1 MEQAF
6 QYLQENWLEIF
17 SLVTG
22 LIFLILE
29 IRQKN
34 AMWVVSIF
42 SSFVAAVVFLEE
54 KLYAS
59 MALNIYYVVTA
70 VWGLFTWI
78 RDSRK
83 LKAETQAD
91 SISDAGNA
99 DKADKIHLSRLSW
112 KIALISLGCFLVL
125 TPVLYKVLIWLGDSS
140 SILDAIVL
148 VMSIIATV
156 WLVKSYPQQWL
167 VWIVADLLSTTLCL
181 TQGMYWM
188 AALYAFYTL
197 SAIYG
202 YFHWKKRG
210 VYV

>member
-1 MEQAF
+1 MEQTL
-6 QYLQENWLEIF
+6 QYLQQNWLEIF

-34 AMWVVSIF
+34 AMWVVCIF
-42 SSFVAAVVFLEE
+42 SSSVAAIVFLNE

-59 MALNIYYVVTA
+59 MALNIYYVITA
-70 VWGLFTWI
+70 IWGLFTWI

-83 LKAETQAD
+83 LRTESVAEA
-91 SISDAGNA
+91 SN
-99 DKADKIHLSRLSW
+99 KDKIHLSKLTW
-112 KIALISLGCFLVL
+112 KIFLISIVCFLIL
-125 TPVLYKVLIWLGDSS
+125 TPVIYKILIYLGDSS

-197 SAIYG
+197 SAVYG
-202 YFHWKKRG
+202 YIHWKNRG

>member
-1 MEQAF
+1 MEQAL

-22 LIFLILE
+22 VIFLILE
-29 IRQKN
+29 VRQKN

-42 SSFVAAVVFLEE
+42 SSSVAAIVFLEE

-70 VWGLFTWI
+70 VWGLVTWI

-83 LKAETQAD
+83 LKAETQA
-91 SISDAGNA
+91 NA
-99 DKADKIHLSRLSW
+99 IAETTKDTDKIHLTRLNW
-112 KIALISLGCFLVL
+112 KVVLASVAAFIVL
-125 TPVLYKVLIWLGDSS
+125 TPVIYKILVSLGDSS

-156 WLVKSYPQQWL
+156 WLVKSYLQQWL
-167 VWIVADLLSTTLCL
+167 LWIAADLLSTTLCL

-202 YFHWKKRG
+202 FIHWKKRG
-210 VYV
+210 IYV

>member
-1 MEQAF
+1 MEQAL

-22 LIFLILE
+22 VIFLILE
-29 IRQKN
+29 VRQKN

-42 SSFVAAVVFLEE
+42 SSSVAAIVFLEE

-83 LKAETQAD
+83 LKAETQA
-91 SISDAGNA
+91 NA
-99 DKADKIHLSRLSW
+99 IAETEDADKIHLTRLDW
-112 KIALISLGCFLVL
+112 KVVLASVAALIIL
-125 TPVLYKVLIWLGDSS
+125 TPVIYKVLVSLGDSS

-156 WLVKSYPQQWL
+156 WLVKSYLQQWL
-167 VWIVADLLSTTLCL
+167 LWIAADLLSTTLCL

-202 YFHWKKRG
+202 FIHWKKRG
-210 VYV
+210 LYV

>member
-1 MEQAF
+1 MEQTL
-6 QYLQENWLEIF
+6 QYLQQNWLEIF

-34 AMWVVSIF
+34 AMWVVCIF
-42 SSFVAAVVFLEE
+42 SSSVAAIVFLNE

-59 MALNIYYVVTA
+59 MALNVYYVITA
-70 VWGLFTWI
+70 IWGLFTWI

-83 LKAETQAD
+83 LRTESVAEA
-91 SISDAGNA
+91 SN
-99 DKADKIHLSRLSW
+99 KDKIHLSKLTW
-112 KIALISLGCFLVL
+112 KIVLISIVCFLIL
-125 TPVLYKVLIWLGDSS
+125 TPVIYKILIWLGDSS

-167 VWIVADLLSTTLCL
+167 VWIVADILSTTLCL

-197 SAIYG
+197 SAVYG
-202 YFHWKKRG
+202 FIHWKKRG

>member
-1 MEQAF
+1 MEQTL
-6 QYLQENWLEIF
+6 QYLQQNWLEIF

-34 AMWVVSIF
+34 AMWVVCIF
-42 SSFVAAVVFLEE
+42 SSSVAAIVFLNE

-59 MALNIYYVVTA
+59 MALNVYYVITA
-70 VWGLFTWI
+70 IWGLFTWI

-83 LKAETQAD
+83 LRTESVAEA
-91 SISDAGNA
+91 SN
-99 DKADKIHLSRLSW
+99 KVKIHLSKLTW
-112 KIALISLGCFLVL
+112 KIVLISIVCFLIL
-125 TPVLYKVLIWLGDSS
+125 TPVIYKILIWLGDSS

-197 SAIYG
+197 SAVYG
-202 YFHWKKRG
+202 FIHWKKRG

>member
-1 MEQAF
+1 MEQAL

-22 LIFLILE
+22 VIFLILE
-29 IRQKN
+29 VRQKN

-42 SSFVAAVVFLEE
+42 SSSVAAIVFLEE

-78 RDSRK
+78 SDSRK
-83 LKAETQAD
+83 LKAETQA
-91 SISDAGNA
+91 NA
-99 DKADKIHLSRLSW
+99 IAETEDADKIHLTRLDW
-112 KIALISLGCFLVL
+112 KVVLASVAALIIL
-125 TPVLYKVLIWLGDSS
+125 TPVIYKVLVSLGDSS

-156 WLVKSYPQQWL
+156 WLVKSYLQQWL
-167 VWIVADLLSTTLCL
+167 LWIAADLLSTTLCL

-202 YFHWKKRG
+202 FIHWKKRG
-210 VYV
+210 IYV

>member
-6 QYLQENWLEIF
+6 AMESVLRYMLENWLEIF
-17 SLVTG
+17 TLVTG
-22 LIFLILE
+22 VIFLILE
-29 IRQKN
+29 VRQKN

-42 SSFVAAVVFLEE
+42 SSSVAAIVFLEE

-59 MALNIYYVVTA
+59 MALNVYYVITA
-70 VWGLFTWI
+70 IWGLFTWI

-83 LKAETQAD
+83 LRTESVAEA
-91 SISDAGNA
+91 SN
-99 DKADKIHLSRLSW
+99 KVKIHLSKLTW
-112 KIALISLGCFLVL
+112 KIVLISIVCFLIL
-125 TPVLYKVLIWLGDSS
+125 TPVIYKILIRLGDSS

-167 VWIVADLLSTTLCL
+167 VWIVSDILSTTLCL

-197 SAIYG
+197 SAVYG
-202 YFHWKKRG
+202 FIHWKKRG

>member
-1 MEQAF
+1 MEQAL

-22 LIFLILE
+22 VIFLILE
-29 IRQKN
+29 VRQKN

-42 SSFVAAVVFLEE
+42 SSSVAAIVFLEE

-83 LKAETQAD
+83 LKAETQA
-91 SISDAGNA
+91 NA
-99 DKADKIHLSRLSW
+99 IAETEDTDKIHLTRLDW
-112 KIALISLGCFLVL
+112 KVVLASVAAFIVL
-125 TPVLYKVLIWLGDSS
+125 TPVIYRILVSLGDSS

-156 WLVKSYPQQWL
+156 WLVKSYLQQWL
-167 VWIVADLLSTTLCL
+167 LWIAADLLSTTLCL

-202 YFHWKKRG
+202 FIHWKKRG
-210 VYV
+210 IYV

>member
-1 MEQAF
+1 MAQTL

-59 MALNIYYVVTA
+59 MALNIYYVITA

-83 LKAETQAD
+83 LKAETQAYAIAETKD
-91 SISDAGNA
+91 T
-99 DKADKIHLSRLSW
+99 DKIHLSKLNW

-156 WLVKSYPQQWL
+156 WLVKSYLQQWL
-167 VWIVADLLSTTLCL
+167 VWIVADLLSTALCL

-188 AALYAFYTL
+188 GALYAFYTL
-197 SAIYG
+197 SAVYG
-202 YFHWKKRG
+202 YIHWKRRG

>member
-1 MEQAF
+1 MEQTL
-6 QYLQENWLEIF
+6 QYLQQNWLEIF

-34 AMWVVSIF
+34 AMWVVCIF
-42 SSFVAAVVFLEE
+42 SSSVAAIVFLNE

-59 MALNIYYVVTA
+59 MALNVYYVITA
-70 VWGLFTWI
+70 IWGLFTWI

-83 LKAETQAD
+83 LRTESVAET
-91 SISDAGNA
+91 SN
-99 DKADKIHLSRLSW
+99 KDKIHLSKLTW
-112 KIALISLGCFLVL
+112 KIVLISIVCFIIL
-125 TPVLYKVLIWLGDSS
+125 TPVIYKILIYLGDSS

-156 WLVKSYPQQWL
+156 WLVKSYLQQWL
-167 VWIVADLLSTTLCL
+167 VWIVADILSTTLCL

-197 SAIYG
+197 SAVYG
-202 YFHWKKRG
+202 YIHWKKRG

>member
-1 MEQAF
+1 MSA
-6 QYLQENWLEIF
+6 I
-17 SLVTG
+17 
-22 LIFLILE
+22 
-29 IRQKN
+29 
-34 AMWVVSIF
+34 
-42 SSFVAAVVFLEE
+42 VFLNE

-59 MALNIYYVVTA
+59 MALNVYYVITA
-70 VWGLFTWI
+70 IWGLFTWI

-83 LKAETQAD
+83 LRTESVAETD
-91 SISDAGNA
+91 NTG
-99 DKADKIHLSRLSW
+99 KIHLSKLTW
-112 KIALISLGCFLVL
+112 KIVLISIVCFLIL
-125 TPVLYKVLIWLGDSS
+125 TPVIYKILIWLGDSS

-167 VWIVADLLSTTLCL
+167 VWIVADILSTTLCL

-197 SAIYG
+197 SAVYG
-202 YFHWKKRG
+202 FIHWKKRG

>member
-1 MEQAF
+1 MEQTF
-6 QYLQENWLEIF
+6 QYLHENWLEIF

-34 AMWVVSIF
+34 AMWVVCIF
-42 SSFVAAVVFLEE
+42 SSSVAAIVFLNE

-59 MALNIYYVVTA
+59 MALNVYYVITA
-70 VWGLFTWI
+70 IWGLFTWI

-83 LKAETQAD
+83 LRTESVAEA
-91 SISDAGNA
+91 SN
-99 DKADKIHLSRLSW
+99 KDKIHLSKLTW
-112 KIALISLGCFLVL
+112 KIVLISIVCFLIL
-125 TPVLYKVLIWLGDSS
+125 TPVIYKILIWLGDSS

-167 VWIVADLLSTTLCL
+167 VWIVADILSTTLCL

-197 SAIYG
+197 SAVYG
-202 YFHWKKRG
+202 YIHWKRRG

>member
-1 MEQAF
+1 MAQTL

-42 SSFVAAVVFLEE
+42 SSSVAAVVFLEE

-83 LKAETQAD
+83 LKAETQA
-91 SISDAGNA
+91 NA
-99 DKADKIHLSRLSW
+99 IAETKDTDKIHLSKLNW
-112 KIALISLGCFLVL
+112 KIALISLGCFVVL

-167 VWIVADLLSTTLCL
+167 VWIVADILSTTLCL

>member
-1 MEQAF
+1 MEQAL

-22 LIFLILE
+22 VIFLILE
-29 IRQKN
+29 VRQKN

-42 SSFVAAVVFLEE
+42 SSSVAAIVFLEE

-83 LKAETQAD
+83 LKAETQA
-91 SISDAGNA
+91 NA
-99 DKADKIHLSRLSW
+99 IAEAEDADKIHLTRLDW
-112 KIALISLGCFLVL
+112 KVVLASVAAFIIL
-125 TPVLYKVLIWLGDSS
+125 TPVIYKILVSLGDSS

-156 WLVKSYPQQWL
+156 WLVKSYLQQWL
-167 VWIVADLLSTTLCL
+167 LWIAADLLSTTLCL

-202 YFHWKKRG
+202 FIHWKKRG
-210 VYV
+210 IYV

>member
-1 MEQAF
+1 M
-6 QYLQENWLEIF
+6 QYIQQNWLEIF

-34 AMWVVSIF
+34 AMWFVCIF
-42 SSFVAAVVFLEE
+42 SSSVASIVFLQER
-54 KLYAS
+54 LYAS
-59 MALNIYYVVTA
+59 MALNVYYVITA
-70 VWGLFTWI
+70 IWGLFTWI

-83 LKAETQAD
+83 LRTESVAEA
-91 SISDAGNA
+91 SN
-99 DKADKIHLSRLSW
+99 KDKIHLSKLTW
-112 KIALISLGCFLVL
+112 KIVLISIVCFLIL
-125 TPVLYKVLIWLGDSS
+125 TPVIYKILIWLGDSS

-167 VWIVADLLSTTLCL
+167 VWIVADILSTTLCL
-181 TQGMYWM
+181 TQGMFWM
-188 AALYAFYTL
+188 ATLYAFYTL
-197 SAIYG
+197 SAVYG
-202 YFHWKKRG
+202 YIHWKKRG

>member
-1 MEQAF
+1 MEQTM
-6 QYLQENWLEIF
+6 QYIQQNWLEIF

-34 AMWVVSIF
+34 AMWFVCIF
-42 SSFVAAVVFLEE
+42 SSSVASIVFLQER
-54 KLYAS
+54 LYAS
-59 MALNIYYVVTA
+59 MALNVYYVITA
-70 VWGLFTWI
+70 IWGLFTWI

-83 LKAETQAD
+83 LRTESVAEA
-91 SISDAGNA
+91 SN
-99 DKADKIHLSRLSW
+99 KDKIHLSKLTW
-112 KIALISLGCFLVL
+112 KIVLISIVCFLIL
-125 TPVLYKVLIWLGDSS
+125 TPVIYKILIWLGDSS

-167 VWIVADLLSTTLCL
+167 VWIVADILSTTLCL
-181 TQGMYWM
+181 TQGMFWM
-188 AALYAFYTL
+188 ATLYAFYTL
-197 SAIYG
+197 SAVYG
-202 YFHWKKRG
+202 YIHWKKRG

>member
-6 QYLQENWLEIF
+6 QYLHENWLEIF

-22 LIFLILE
+22 VIFLILE

-83 LKAETQAD
+83 LKAETQA
-91 SISDAGNA
+91 NA
-99 DKADKIHLSRLSW
+99 IAETKDTDKIHLSKLNW
-112 KIALISLGCFLVL
+112 KIALISLGCFVVL

-156 WLVKSYPQQWL
+156 WLVKSYLQQWL
-167 VWIVADLLSTTLCL
+167 VWIVADILSTTLCL
-181 TQGMYWM
+181 TQGMFWM
-188 AALYAFYTL
+188 ATLYAFYTL

>member
-1 MEQAF
+1 MEQTL
-6 QYLQENWLEIF
+6 QYLQQNWLEIF

-83 LKAETQAD
+83 LKTESVAE
-91 SISDAGNA
+91 AGN
-99 DKADKIHLSRLSW
+99 KDKIHLSKLTW
-112 KIALISLGCFLVL
+112 KIVLISIVCFLIL
-125 TPVLYKVLIWLGDSS
+125 TPVIYKILIWLGDTYTSLFEVRKLSKRRKPKPSS
-140 SILDAIVL
+140 ASSWRERRWSRSWSRRAVCSR
-148 VMSIIATV
+148 VRQV
-156 WLVKSYPQQWL
+156 
-167 VWIVADLLSTTLCL
+167 
-181 TQGMYWM
+181 
-188 AALYAFYTL
+188 F
-197 SAIYG
+197 
-202 YFHWKKRG
+202 
-210 VYV
+210 

>member
-1 MEQAF
+1 MEIIIK
-6 QYLQENWLEIF
+6 YLAENWLEIF

-34 AMWVVSIF
+34 AMWVVCIF
-42 SSFVAAVVFLEE
+42 SSSVASIVFLQER
-54 KLYAS
+54 LYAS
-59 MALNIYYVVTA
+59 MALNVYYVITA
-70 VWGLFTWI
+70 IWGLFTWI

-83 LKAETQAD
+83 LRTESVAEA
-91 SISDAGNA
+91 SN
-99 DKADKIHLSRLSW
+99 KDKIHLSKLTW
-112 KIALISLGCFLVL
+112 KIVLISIVCFLIL
-125 TPVLYKVLIWLGDSS
+125 TPVIYKILIYLGDSS
-140 SILDAIVL
+140 SVLDAIVL

-167 VWIVADLLSTTLCL
+167 VWIVADILSTTLCL

-197 SAIYG
+197 SAVYG
-202 YFHWKKRG
+202 FIHWKNRG

>member
-42 SSFVAAVVFLEE
+42 SSFVAAVVFLKE

-59 MALNIYYVVTA
+59 MALNIYYVITA

-83 LKAETQAD
+83 LKAETQA
-91 SISDAGNA
+91 NA
-99 DKADKIHLSRLSW
+99 IAETKDTDKIHLSKLNW
-112 KIALISLGCFLVL
+112 KIALVSLGCFLVL

-156 WLVKSYPQQWL
+156 WLVKSYLQQWL
-167 VWIVADLLSTTLCL
+167 VWIVADLLSTALCL

>member
-1 MEQAF
+1 MAQTL

-22 LIFLILE
+22 VIFLILE

-83 LKAETQAD
+83 LKAETQA
-91 SISDAGNA
+91 NA
-99 DKADKIHLSRLSW
+99 IAETKDTDKIHLSKLNW
-112 KIALISLGCFLVL
+112 KIALVSLGCFLVL

-156 WLVKSYPQQWL
+156 WLVKSYLQQWL
-167 VWIVADLLSTTLCL
+167 VWIVADILSTTLCL

>member
-1 MEQAF
+1 MEQTL
-6 QYLQENWLEIF
+6 QYLQQNWLEIF

-42 SSFVAAVVFLEE
+42 SSSVAAVVFLEE

-83 LKAETQAD
+83 LKAETQA
-91 SISDAGNA
+91 NA
-99 DKADKIHLSRLSW
+99 IAETKDTDKIHLSKLNW
-112 KIALISLGCFLVL
+112 KIALISLGCIVVL

-156 WLVKSYPQQWL
+156 WLVKSYLQQWL
-167 VWIVADLLSTTLCL
+167 VWIVADILSTTLCL

>member
-1 MEQAF
+1 MEQTL
-6 QYLQENWLEIF
+6 QYLQQNWLEIF

-22 LIFLILE
+22 LLFLILE

-34 AMWVVSIF
+34 AMWVVCIF
-42 SSFVAAVVFLEE
+42 SSSVAAIVFLNE

-59 MALNIYYVVTA
+59 MALNVYYVITA
-70 VWGLFTWI
+70 IWGLFTWI

-83 LKAETQAD
+83 LKDQTQA
-91 SISDAGNA
+91 NA
-99 DKADKIHLSRLSW
+99 VAEANDKDKIHLSKLTG
-112 KIALISLGCFLVL
+112 KIFLISIVCFLIL
-125 TPVLYKVLIWLGDSS
+125 TPVIYKILIYLGDSS

-167 VWIVADLLSTTLCL
+167 VWIVADILSTTLCL

-197 SAIYG
+197 SAVYG
-202 YFHWKKRG
+202 YIHWKKRG

>member
-1 MEQAF
+1 MEQAL

-22 LIFLILE
+22 VIFLILE
-29 IRQKN
+29 VRQKN

-42 SSFVAAVVFLEE
+42 SSSVAAIVFLEE

-83 LKAETQAD
+83 LNTETQA
-91 SISDAGNA
+91 NA
-99 DKADKIHLSRLSW
+99 IAETEDADKIHLTRLDW
-112 KIALISLGCFLVL
+112 KVVLASVAALIIL
-125 TPVLYKVLIWLGDSS
+125 TPVIYKVLVSLGDSS

-156 WLVKSYPQQWL
+156 WLVKSYLQQWL
-167 VWIVADLLSTTLCL
+167 LWIAADLLSTTLCL

-202 YFHWKKRG
+202 FIHWKKRG
-210 VYV
+210 IYV

>member
-1 MEQAF
+1 MEQAL

-22 LIFLILE
+22 VIFLILE
-29 IRQKN
+29 VRQKN

-42 SSFVAAVVFLEE
+42 SSSVAAIVFLEE

-83 LKAETQAD
+83 LKVETQA
-91 SISDAGNA
+91 NA
-99 DKADKIHLSRLSW
+99 IADTEDADKIHLTRLDW
-112 KIALISLGCFLVL
+112 KVVLASVAAFIIL
-125 TPVLYKVLIWLGDSS
+125 TPVIYKILVSLGDSS

-156 WLVKSYPQQWL
+156 WLVKSYLQQWL
-167 VWIVADLLSTTLCL
+167 LWIAADLLSTTLCL

>member
-1 MEQAF
+1 MEQTL
-6 QYLQENWLEIF
+6 QYLQQNWLEIF

-34 AMWVVSIF
+34 AMWVVCIF
-42 SSFVAAVVFLEE
+42 SSSVAAIVFLNE

-59 MALNIYYVVTA
+59 MALNVYYVITA
-70 VWGLFTWI
+70 IWGLFTWI

-83 LKAETQAD
+83 LRTESVAEA
-91 SISDAGNA
+91 SN
-99 DKADKIHLSRLSW
+99 KDKIHLSKLTW
-112 KIALISLGCFLVL
+112 KIVLISIVCFIIL
-125 TPVLYKVLIWLGDSS
+125 TPVIYKILIYLGDSS

-156 WLVKSYPQQWL
+156 WLVKSYLQQWL
-167 VWIVADLLSTTLCL
+167 VWIVADILSTTLCL

-197 SAIYG
+197 SAVYG
-202 YFHWKKRG
+202 YIHWKKRG

>member
-1 MEQAF
+1 MEQTL
-6 QYLQENWLEIF
+6 QYLQQNWLEIF

-34 AMWVVSIF
+34 AMWVVCIF
-42 SSFVAAVVFLEE
+42 SSSVAAIVFLNE

-59 MALNIYYVVTA
+59 MALNVYYVITA
-70 VWGLFTWI
+70 IWGLFTWI

-83 LKAETQAD
+83 LRTESVAEA
-91 SISDAGNA
+91 SN
-99 DKADKIHLSRLSW
+99 KDKIHLSKLTW
-112 KIALISLGCFLVL
+112 KIVLISIVCFIIL
-125 TPVLYKVLIWLGDSS
+125 TPVIYKILIYLGDSS

-167 VWIVADLLSTTLCL
+167 VWIVADILSTTLCL

-197 SAIYG
+197 SAVYG
-202 YFHWKKRG
+202 YIHWKKRG

>member
-1 MEQAF
+1 MAQTL

-17 SLVTG
+17 TLVTG

-42 SSFVAAVVFLEE
+42 SSFVAAIVFLNE

-59 MALNIYYVVTA
+59 MALNVYYVITA
-70 VWGLFTWI
+70 IWGLFTWI

-83 LKAETQAD
+83 LKTESVAEA
-91 SISDAGNA
+91 SN
-99 DKADKIHLSRLSW
+99 KVKIHLSKLTW
-112 KIALISLGCFLVL
+112 KIVLISIVCFLIL
-125 TPVLYKVLIWLGDSS
+125 IPVIYKILIWLGDSS

-167 VWIVADLLSTTLCL
+167 VWIVADLLSTALCL

-188 AALYAFYTL
+188 AALYAFYTI

>member
-1 MEQAF
+1 MEQTL
-6 QYLQENWLEIF
+6 QYLQQNWLEIF

-34 AMWVVSIF
+34 AMWVVCIF
-42 SSFVAAVVFLEE
+42 SSSVAAIVFLNE

-59 MALNIYYVVTA
+59 MALNVYYVITA
-70 VWGLFTWI
+70 IWGLFTWI

-83 LKAETQAD
+83 LRTESVAEA
-91 SISDAGNA
+91 SN
-99 DKADKIHLSRLSW
+99 KDKIHLSKLTC
-112 KIALISLGCFLVL
+112 KIVLISIVCFIIL
-125 TPVLYKVLIWLGDSS
+125 TPVIYKILIYLGDSS

-167 VWIVADLLSTTLCL
+167 VWIVADILSTTLCL

-188 AALYAFYTL
+188 AALYAFYTI

>member
-1 MEQAF
+1 MEQTL
-6 QYLQENWLEIF
+6 QYLQQNWLEIF

-34 AMWVVSIF
+34 AMWVVCIF
-42 SSFVAAVVFLEE
+42 SSSVAAIVFLNE

-59 MALNIYYVVTA
+59 MALNVYYVITA
-70 VWGLFTWI
+70 IWGLFTWI

-83 LKAETQAD
+83 LRTESVAEA
-91 SISDAGNA
+91 SN
-99 DKADKIHLSRLSW
+99 KVKIHLSKLTW
-112 KIALISLGCFLVL
+112 KIVFISIVCFLIL
-125 TPVLYKVLIWLGDSS
+125 TPVIYKILIWLGDSS

-167 VWIVADLLSTTLCL
+167 VWIVADILSTTLCL

-197 SAIYG
+197 SAVYG
-202 YFHWKKRG
+202 FIHWKKRG

>member
-1 MEQAF
+1 MEQAL

-22 LIFLILE
+22 VIFLILE
-29 IRQKN
+29 VRQKN

-42 SSFVAAVVFLEE
+42 SSSVAAIVFLEE

-59 MALNIYYVVTA
+59 MALNIDDVVTA

-83 LKAETQAD
+83 LKAETQA
-91 SISDAGNA
+91 NA
-99 DKADKIHLSRLSW
+99 IAETEDADKIHLTRLDW
-112 KIALISLGCFLVL
+112 KVVLASVAAFIIL
-125 TPVLYKVLIWLGDSS
+125 TPVIYKVLVSLGDSS

-156 WLVKSYPQQWL
+156 WLVKSYLQQWL
-167 VWIVADLLSTTLCL
+167 LWIAADLLSTTLCL

-202 YFHWKKRG
+202 FIHWKKRG
-210 VYV
+210 LYV

>member
-1 MEQAF
+1 MEQTL
-6 QYLQENWLEIF
+6 QYLQQNWLEIF

-34 AMWVVSIF
+34 AMWVVCIF
-42 SSFVAAVVFLEE
+42 SSSVAAIVFLNE

-59 MALNIYYVVTA
+59 MALNVYYVITA
-70 VWGLFTWI
+70 IWGLFTWI

-83 LKAETQAD
+83 LRTESVAEA
-91 SISDAGNA
+91 SN
-99 DKADKIHLSRLSW
+99 KVKIHLSKLTW
-112 KIALISLGCFLVL
+112 KIVLISIVCFLIL
-125 TPVLYKVLIWLGDSS
+125 TPVIYKILIWLGDSS

-167 VWIVADLLSTTLCL
+167 VWIVADILSTTLCL
-181 TQGMYWM
+181 TQGVYWM

-197 SAIYG
+197 SAVYG
-202 YFHWKKRG
+202 YIHWKKSG

>member
-1 MEQAF
+1 MEQTL
-6 QYLQENWLEIF
+6 QYLQQNWLEIF

-34 AMWVVSIF
+34 AMWVVCIF
-42 SSFVAAVVFLEE
+42 SSSVAAIVFLNE

-59 MALNIYYVVTA
+59 MALNVYYVITA
-70 VWGLFTWI
+70 IWGLFTWI

-83 LKAETQAD
+83 LRTESVAETD
-91 SISDAGNA
+91 NT
-99 DKADKIHLSRLSW
+99 DKIHLSKLTL
-112 KIALISLGCFLVL
+112 KIVLISIVCFLIL
-125 TPVLYKVLIWLGDSS
+125 TPVIYKILIWLGDSS

-167 VWIVADLLSTTLCL
+167 VWIVADILSTTLCL

-197 SAIYG
+197 SAVYG
-202 YFHWKKRG
+202 FIHWKKRG

>member
-1 MEQAF
+1 MEQTL
-6 QYLQENWLEIF
+6 QYLQQNWLEIF

-34 AMWVVSIF
+34 AMWVVCIF
-42 SSFVAAVVFLEE
+42 SSSVAAIVFLNE

-59 MALNIYYVVTA
+59 MALNVYYVITA
-70 VWGLFTWI
+70 IWGLFTWI

-83 LKAETQAD
+83 LRTESVAEA
-91 SISDAGNA
+91 SN
-99 DKADKIHLSRLSW
+99 KDKIHLSKLTW
-112 KIALISLGCFLVL
+112 KIFLISIVCFLIL
-125 TPVLYKVLIWLGDSS
+125 TPVIYKILIYLGDSS

-197 SAIYG
+197 SAVYG
-202 YFHWKKRG
+202 FIHWKKRG